1 MVGFKRFS
9 KIIDSR
15 NVNLVTN
22 LSIFPPKFAIS
33 FKVDL
38 SAEVISVSLL
48 SIFLTVLFLSET
60 NNFCKVNN
68 IFMTK
73 LNS

>member
-22 LSIFPPKFAIS
+22 LSKS
-33 FKVDL
+33 HGNYLVDMNGK
-38 SAEVISVSLL
+38 E
-48 SIFLTVLFLSET
+48 SE
-60 NNFCKVNN
+60 
-68 IFMTK
+68 
-73 LNS
+73 